1 MDTKLRNTH
10 THTHAFPLPSCLSP
24 RVVYR
29 EYKLDFG
36 ENSWRAAVLRRGWKI
51 SIRKVSALREIWP
64 RDNTTAAVSYP
75 FRLKKLLRCLYSVP
89 RSSPTPPS
97 SHPFLSRRVFMP
109 RQRRDQSFR
118 FPGTKFCST
127 LVNADDRKG
136 FERDRFLPV
145 ASEDLSVFY
154 FLRFSSF
161 TVLPPSFFSSPRR
174 PTPSSSTRCLQGAR
188 VYSCTGRVYTA

>member
-1 MDTKLRNTH
+1 MVERFRYERFPGCVRNVA
-10 THTHAFPLPSCLSP
+10 AFT
-24 RVVYR
+24 R
-29 EYKLDFG
+29 
-36 ENSWRAAVLRRGWKI
+36 
-51 SIRKVSALREIWP
+51 P
-64 RDNTTAAVSYP
+64 RDNTTAAAVSYP
-75 FRLKKLLRCLYSVP
+75 FRLKKLLRCLLRATLLSNP
-89 RSSPTPPS
+89 

-136 FERDRFLPV
+136 FERERFLPV

-161 TVLPPSFFSSPRR
+161 TVLPPSSFFSSPRPL
-174 PTPSSSTRCLQGAR
+174 PTPSTRCLQGAR
-188 VYSCTGRVYTA
+188 VYSWRGRVYIA